1 MASKQTFADYKLLSF
16 IFYMYIYIKKKT
28 SLLSDKVIWK

>member
-16 IFYMYIYIKKKT
+16 IFYMYIYKKENIT
-28 SLLSDKVIWK
+28 SE